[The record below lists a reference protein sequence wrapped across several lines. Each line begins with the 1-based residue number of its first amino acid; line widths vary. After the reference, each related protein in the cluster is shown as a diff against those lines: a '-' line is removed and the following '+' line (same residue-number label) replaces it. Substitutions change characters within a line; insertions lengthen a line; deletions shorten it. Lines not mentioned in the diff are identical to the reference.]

1 MNFDKTKIVVFSKQK
16 LNKGTMHFY
25 YGPNSIE
32 IVETYK
38 YLGILFHY
46 SGKFSQAMSNLA
58 DKARKTYFA
67 LKSKIPYSDNLSI
80 KSWLKPY
87 NSMIV
92 PIITYGSEVWI
103 YLILSQTLTPL
114 TRFSLKKRKI

>member
-1 MNFDKTKIVVFSKQK
+1 LRQFWRPVGDSDNSSLLKAKTKQRNYVF
-16 LNKGTMHFY
+16 LLWTE
-25 YGPNSIE
+25 PIE
-32 IVETYK
+32 IVETYIK

-80 KSWLKPY
+80 KS
-87 NSMIV
+87 
-92 PIITYGSEVWI
+92 
-103 YLILSQTLTPL
+103 
-114 TRFSLKKRKI
+114 

>member
-1 MNFDKTKIVVFSKQK
+1 MY
-16 LNKGTMHFY
+16 FY

-58 DKARKTYFA
+58 DKARKAYFA
-67 LKSKIPYSDNLSI
+67 LKSKIPYSDNLSV
-80 KSWLKPY
+80 KSWLKLY

-92 PIITYGSEVWI
+92 
-103 YLILSQTLTPL
+103 
-114 TRFSLKKRKI
+114 

>member
-1 MNFDKTKIVVFSKQK
+1 MY
-16 LNKGTMHFY
+16 FY

-58 DKARKTYFA
+58 DKARKAYFA
-67 LKSKIPYSDNLSI
+67 LKSKIPYSDNLSV
-80 KSWLKPY
+80 KSWLKLY

-114 TRFSLKKRKI
+114 TRFSLKKHKIDLKKLSWCSWKVFQYSNKM

>member
-1 MNFDKTKIVVFSKQK
+1 MY
-16 LNKGTMHFY
+16 FY

-46 SGKFSQAMSNLA
+46 CGKFSQAISNLA
-58 DKARKTYFA
+58 DKARKAYFA

-80 KSWLKPY
+80 KSWLKLY

-92 PIITYGSEVWI
+92 PIII
-103 YLILSQTLTPL
+103 
-114 TRFSLKKRKI
+114 